1 MNQTILS
8 LFDTYEDLIEIQQD
22 LISCKKGWK
31 SQKGDIYQKFLL
43 EKRDELISVLQE
55 CKDNIQEIY
64 FDLEMH

>member
-22 LISCKKGWK
+22 LISYKKGWK
-31 SQKGDIYQKFLL
+31 KQKGDLYQKFLL

-55 CKDNIQEIY
+55 YKNKLDHLYLGLN
-64 FDLEMH
+64 

>member
-22 LISCKKGWK
+22 LIAWKK
-31 SQKGDIYQKFLL
+31 SNSTQHYRLFLL

-55 CKDNIQEIY
+55 YKNKVDHIY
-64 FDLEMH
+64 LGEN

>member
-22 LISCKKGWK
+22 LITYKKGWK
-31 SQKGDIYQKFLL
+31 KQKGDLYQKFLL

-55 CKDNIQEIY
+55 YKNKLDHLYLGLN
-64 FDLEMH
+64 